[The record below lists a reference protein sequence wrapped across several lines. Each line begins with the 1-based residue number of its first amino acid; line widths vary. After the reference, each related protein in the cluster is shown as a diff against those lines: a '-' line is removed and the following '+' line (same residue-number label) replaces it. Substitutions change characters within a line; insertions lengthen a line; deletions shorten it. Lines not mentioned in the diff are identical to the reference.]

1 MVEVKVP
8 ADRVVGRRR
17 IRPVLML
24 GGLLV
29 VCVAAA
35 MLVPGIS
42 RAAFDICGCVGSP
55 RSLGAFDTLDPASF
69 PPGFQNTVR
78 EIKIPLPADGVLVFS
93 SLRLVARPSDFNFLR
108 IAFIPNET
116 NTPVTILVSGDV
128 EIGPNTNTFLDLAGS
143 APLCSDVCEGGV
155 GGPGGFPGGDGA
167 YQLVNLASDG
177 GDGLGPGG
185 GRGGTASPPAHGEN
199 TRFLGSFDLLPL
211 VGGSGGGG
219 GASLTNAFG
228 CQGGGGGGGAGAILI
243 AANGTITLN
252 GSIWARG
259 GSGSFSSCGT
269 HGGHGGGGAVR
280 LVANAI
286 KGTAGS
292 IDALPGNG
300 TLEGAGAVRLE
311 ALSITLPAGSTN
323 PIATRAPA
331 PGPLAL
337 AGAPSV
343 AITAVG
349 GQPVPTPPRGITG
362 AIDVTLPSAGVVNI
376 DFRTTTVPSG
386 TLVDVSVKPRVGGSG
401 LTLRAPLNPA
411 NCNAAGVCVGAVAV
425 DLPSG
430 AYVIEARATFQRP

>member
-1 MVEVKVP
+1 MVEVKAP
-8 ADRVVGRRR
+8 AGRVFGRRS
-17 IRPVLML
+17 IRAALVL
-24 GGLLV
+24 GGLPLMLV
-29 VCVAAA
+29 VAAL
-35 MLVPGIS
+35 LVPGIS

-55 RSLGAFDTLDPASF
+55 RSLGAFDTNNPASY
-69 PPGFQNTVR
+69 PPGTQNSVQQMR
-78 EIKIPLPADGVLVFS
+78 IPLPPDGVLVFDS
-93 SLRLVARPSDFNFLR
+93 FRVVARASDFGFLQFG
-108 IAFIPNET
+108 FIPNET

-128 EIGPNTNTFLDLAGS
+128 EIGPNTSTFLDLAGS
-143 APLCSDVCEGGV
+143 PPSCSDVCEGGV

-185 GRGGTASPPAHGEN
+185 GRGGTASPPAHGEGA
-199 TRFLGSFDLLPL
+199 RFLGSFDLLPL

-259 GSGSFSSCGT
+259 GSASFSSCGT

-280 LVANAI
+280 LVAHAI
-286 KGTAGS
+286 KGTGS
-292 IDALPGNG
+292 IDALRGG
-300 TLEGAGAVRLE
+300 GSLEGAGAVRLE